1 MTDASDA
8 SDPSATRQVARSSA
22 PKARRYRAA
31 ALDWPLLHWL
41 LRCPFLRAA
50 DLALFCGLSSSTTTR
65 RMEDLERW
73 GLVEWV
79 APACLTRRG
88 AQRLYYL
95 SNAGFLAVASALGTD
110 AAMLARTWGAD
121 ERRLLTL
128 LPLLPQLVRVQA
140 LVGGILA
147 GAPTALG
154 EQGREARGGW
164 HWVRDYTH
172 RFSYRE
178 RPQRLRVDAA
188 LALHVTRIC
197 ARGGV
202 SMAKGER
209 WSGKE
214 GGDKRASGC
223 ENEDVRW
230 ERRDRW
236 HAAFVLADARVQDW
250 SAAARTLDALLS
262 FREAAERWPVYPA
275 FPAVLLLAEDERH
288 AEQWRALARDVADM
302 RRLPPLAGVI
312 AVIPRPPRLDALDA
326 CEPLDPWRLPWRDL
340 ATGASARLAAVLPP
354 LTGSALP
361 PSVDGHGAPSPLVDP
376 RRVIV
381 TPHPG
386 PRVISGAFS
395 ERSERMVA
403 AASKDTKSS
412 NGSGNGGAEDAMRR
426 AERRLLTLRLG
437 GRHLQTL
444 ELLFCPPGI
453 RVADLADLLSVQLSS
468 MDRYLSE
475 LERYGLVRRDGR
487 EALSEDVVCITSAD
501 MSRAPDDAADA
512 HHGHQM
518 SHLSFG
524 ADTTVRLSAD
534 GQRLVAMTQGIG
546 ARSRLA
552 RRAARSKARRGAGL
566 DENARWNSDE
576 GAGSEREEE
585 GDGRPRHAA
594 HDAGVFHFFALL
606 ARAAANEN
614 RQHSG
619 EDMRYYDH
627 AHRLSWWEVGP
638 LAERRY
644 RYRGSWHNLR
654 PDGVGLY
661 QTGRTRF
668 RFWLEWDRGSMN
680 LANLTRKFATYATYL
695 TSGEWR
701 ETPDRVVPHLV
712 VVVQSLGQLQRMR
725 RAAADA
731 AGALA
736 GHPSPAGGPA
746 TRARLCASITLASR
760 LEEAGPRA
768 PIWWPL
774 FPVPPDAPLP
784 VAAYLPPLERD
795 NPSLLSP
802 QRIFP

>member
-1 MTDASDA
+1 MRKTLNATDPPDA
-8 SDPSATRQVARSSA
+8 RQVVKGSA

-50 DLALFCGLSSSTTTR
+50 DLATFCGLSSSTATR
-65 RMEDLERW
+65 RLEDLERW
-73 GLVEWV
+73 GLVECV

-95 SNAGFLAVASALGTD
+95 SNAGLLAVASALGTD
-110 AAMLARTWGAD
+110 AAGLARIWGAD

-140 LVGGILA
+140 LVGGILT
-147 GAPTALG
+147 GAPAALG
-154 EQGREARGGW
+154 ELGREARGGW

-197 ARGGV
+197 ARSGM
-202 SMAKGER
+202 SAANGER

-214 GGDKRASGC
+214 GGDGEKRARGHER

-262 FREAAERWPVYPA
+262 YREAAERWPVYPA
-275 FPAVLLLAEDERH
+275 FPAVLLLTEDERH
-288 AEQWRALARDVADM
+288 AEQWRALARNVADV

-312 AVIPRPPRLDALDA
+312 AVIPRPPRLDAPDA

-340 ATGASARLAAVLPP
+340 ASGAPARLAAVLPP
-354 LTGSALP
+354 LACAALP
-361 PSVDGHGAPSPLVDP
+361 PGVDGRGAPSPLVDP

-381 TPHPG
+381 APHPG

-444 ELLFCPPGI
+444 ELLFCAPGI
-453 RVADLADLLSVQLSS
+453 RVADLADVLGVQLSS

-501 MSRAPDDAADA
+501 MSPDDAVDVR
-512 HHGHQM
+512 QV

-534 GQRLVAMTQGIG
+534 DQRLVAMTQGIG
-546 ARSRLA
+546 ARSRLV
-552 RRAARSKARRGAGL
+552 RRAARSKSRRGTGL
-566 DENARWNSDE
+566 DGNARWNSDE
-576 GAGSEREEE
+576 GWGAGSEREEE
-585 GDGRPRHAA
+585 GDGRLRHAA

-614 RQHSG
+614 RQPSG
-619 EDMRYYDH
+619 EDMRDQGYH
-627 AHRLSWWEVGP
+627 AHRLNWWEVGP

-654 PDGVGLY
+654 PDGAGLY
-661 QTGRTRF
+661 QAGRTRF

-695 TSGEWR
+695 ASGEWR

-712 VVVQSLGQLQRMR
+712 VVVQSMGQLQRMR

-731 AGALA
+731 VGALA
-736 GHPSPAGGPA
+736 EHPSPAGAPA
-746 TRARLCASITLASR
+746 TRARLRASITLASR

-774 FPVPPDAPLP
+774 LP
-784 VAAYLPPLERD
+784 EGSSPGRACCMPFERE
-795 NPSLLSP
+795 NPTLLSP

>member
-1 MTDASDA
+1 MRDVLDA
-8 SDPSATRQVARSSA
+8 SDPSDTRQVARGSA
-22 PKARRYRAA
+22 PKTRRYRAA

-41 LRCPFLRAA
+41 LRCPFLRAV
-50 DLALFCGLSSSTTTR
+50 DLALFCGLSSSTATR

-73 GLVEWV
+73 GLVECV

-95 SNAGFLAVASALGTD
+95 SNAGLLAVASALGTD
-110 AAMLARTWGAD
+110 AATLARTWGAD

-147 GAPTALG
+147 GAPAALG
-154 EQGREARGGW
+154 EQGREAHGGW

-188 LALHVTRIC
+188 LALHVTQIC
-197 ARGGV
+197 VRGGV
-202 SMAKGER
+202 STAHGE
-209 WSGKE
+209 SV
-214 GGDKRASGC
+214 GGR
-223 ENEDVRW
+223 ENDDVRW

-262 FREAAERWPVYPA
+262 YREAAERWPVYPA
-275 FPAVLLLAEDERH
+275 FPAVLLLTEDERH
-288 AEQWRALARDVADM
+288 AEQWRALARNVADV

-326 CEPLDPWRLPWRDL
+326 CEPLDPWRLPWHNL
-340 ATGASARLAAVLPP
+340 ATVAPARLAAVLSP
-354 LTGSALP
+354 LPCAALP
-361 PSVDGHGAPSPLVDP
+361 PGVDGRGAPSPLVDP

-381 TPHPG
+381 APHPG
-386 PRVISGAFS
+386 PRVIGGAFS
-395 ERSERMVA
+395 ERSERVA
-403 AASKDTKSS
+403 AAASRDTKSS
-412 NGSGNGGAEDAMRR
+412 NGNGNGGDNDAMRL

-437 GRHLQTL
+437 GRRLQTL
-444 ELLFCPPGI
+444 ELLFCAPGI
-453 RVADLADLLSVQLSS
+453 RVADLADLLGVQLPS
-468 MDRYLSE
+468 MDRYVSD
-475 LERYGLVRRDGR
+475 LERYGLVRRGGR
-487 EALSEDVVCITSAD
+487 EALNEDVVCSTSAD
-501 MSRAPDDAADA
+501 MSRARDDAVDA
-512 HHGHQM
+512 HHVRHV

-534 GQRLVAMTQGIG
+534 GQRLVAVTQGIG
-546 ARSRLA
+546 ARSRLV
-552 RRAARSKARRGAGL
+552 RCAARLEARRGPVL
-566 DENARWNSDE
+566 DGNARRSSDE

-606 ARAAANEN
+606 ARAAAHEN
-614 RQHSG
+614 RRHSS
-619 EDMRYYDH
+619 EDMRDH
-627 AHRLSWWEVGP
+627 DLAHRLSWWEVGP

-654 PDGVGLY
+654 PDGAGLY
-661 QTGRTRF
+661 QAGRTRF

-731 AGALA
+731 VGALA
-736 GHPSPAGGPA
+736 EYPSLAGGPA
-746 TRARLCASITLASR
+746 THARLCAAITLASR
-760 LEEAGPRA
+760 LEEAGPLA
-768 PIWWPL
+768 SIWWPL
-774 FPVPPDAPLP
+774 LPDALLP
-784 VAAYLPPLERD
+784 ARAATPSSEGG

-802 QRIFP
+802 RRIFP

>member
-1 MTDASDA
+1 MRDVLDAT
-8 SDPSATRQVARSSA
+8 DPSDTRQVARGSA

-41 LRCPFLRAA
+41 LRCPFLRAG
-50 DLALFCGLSSSTTTR
+50 DLALFCGLSSSTATR
-65 RMEDLERW
+65 RLEDLERW
-73 GLVEWV
+73 GLVECV

-95 SNAGFLAVASALGTD
+95 SNAGLLAVASALGTD
-110 AAMLARTWGAD
+110 AALLARTWGAD

-147 GAPTALG
+147 GAPAALG
-154 EQGREARGGW
+154 EQGREARGRW

-188 LALHVTRIC
+188 LALHVTQIC
-197 ARGGV
+197 ARGGM
-202 SMAKGER
+202 SAADGE
-209 WSGKE
+209 SG
-214 GGDKRASGC
+214 SGRGSG
-223 ENEDVRW
+223 DVRW

-262 FREAAERWPVYPA
+262 YREAAERWPVYPA
-275 FPAVLLLAEDERH
+275 FPAVLLLTEDERH
-288 AEQWRALARDVADM
+288 AEQWRALARNVADV
-302 RRLPPLAGVI
+302 RRLPPLAGAT
-312 AVIPRPPRLDALDA
+312 AVLPRPPRLDALDA

-340 ATGASARLAAVLPP
+340 ATSASARLAAVLPP
-354 LTGSALP
+354 LTGAALP
-361 PSVDGHGAPSPLVDP
+361 PGVDGRGAPSPLVDP

-381 TPHPG
+381 APHPG
-386 PRVISGAFS
+386 PRVIGGAFS

-403 AASKDTKSS
+403 AASRETKSS

-444 ELLFCPPGI
+444 ELLFCAPGI
-453 RVADLADLLSVQLSS
+453 RVADLADLLGVQLPS

-501 MSRAPDDAADA
+501 MSPEDAVDVR
-512 HHGHQM
+512 QV

-534 GQRLVAMTQGIG
+534 GQRLVAITEGIG

-552 RRAARSKARRGAGL
+552 RRAARSKARCGTGL
-566 DENARWNSDE
+566 EGNARWNSDE
-576 GAGSEREEE
+576 GARSEREEK

-614 RQHSG
+614 RQYSG

-627 AHRLSWWEVGP
+627 AHCLSWWEVGP

-654 PDGVGLY
+654 PDGSGLY
-661 QTGRTRF
+661 QAGRTRF
-668 RFWLEWDRGSMN
+668 RFWLEWDQGSMN
-680 LANLTRKFATYATYL
+680 RANLTRKFATYATYL
-695 TSGEWR
+695 ASGEWR

-712 VVVQSLGQLQRMR
+712 VVVQSMGQLQRMR

-731 AGALA
+731 VGALA
-736 GHPSPAGGPA
+736 EHPSPAGGPA
-746 TRARLCASITLASR
+746 TSARLRASITLANR

-774 FPVPPDAPLP
+774 LPVLPDAPLP
-784 VAAYLPPLERD
+784 VAAFLPPLERD
-795 NPSLLSP
+795 NPSLQSP